1 MGLSKNTLDR
11 SDISTYPIKLKY
23 SASYSSSTAINYGI
37 TANRGINTS
46 FDVDGRDF
54 LVYKLAKQL
63 YYNSYITGALNNS
76 SSIWD
81 DNLQSTAASGTFD
94 DDFRFFPTGSGDEIT
109 VLCIPSIVFGQNIS
123 KTTFRISSA
132 NYNLID
138 DGNGNVIDTDNEN
151 VHVGNVLYRQGISVI
166 TNPDYRYA
174 LIEAIPTTTTTT
186 TTSTTTSTTT
196 VAPTTT
202 STTTSTTTGTPVS
215 ILWENT
221 QLGSPYID
229 GDLFIND
236 DGINIVSEYV
246 DNTGTFNASAG
257 SSIYSQQN
265 SMGGTIGN
273 YRLYVRN
280 LTDSI
285 TLYDNTSTAGSLP
298 ATVNSY
304 TFTAVSGKSYY
315 VSASVSE
322 IPTTTTTT
330 TSTTTVAPTTT
341 TTSTTTSTTTVAPTT
356 TTTST
361 TTIAP
366 TTSTTTSTTTAEPTT
381 STTTVA
387 PTTTT
392 TSTTTST
399 TTAEPTTSTTTS
411 TTTAE
416 PTTSTTTVAPTTTT
430 TSTTTS
436 TTTAEP
442 TTSTTTTST
451 TGVPTTT
458 STTTST
464 TTETPTTSTTTIA
477 PTTST
482 TTSTTTIAPT
492 TTTTST
498 TTSTTTETPTTSTTT
513 STTTAGPTCCYQYEI
528 TNYYTTS
535 KTIFYTD
542 CNGTPSSIS
551 APGNGL
557 QTYINCAI
565 EGSISFSETPC
576 DGGSSDCIAVVQA
589 NEPCGGCVSTT
600 TTSTTTSTT
609 TAEPTTT
616 TTTSTTTSTTTVE
629 TCAGCG
635 DEINGSYSGLD
646 FTVQTR
652 CLDLTSAIN
661 GGEITI
667 AYNALDRPNR
677 FNIYELV
684 GETLVATSNW
694 VGSPSS
700 TPGPWNPPGPG
711 IGTFSFIYDN
721 TKTYELRIDIAADTI
736 SDAWSVSITCGPV
749 PTTTTTTTTTSTT
762 TSTTTIAPT
771 TTTTST
777 TTSTTTVEPTTTST
791 TTSTT
796 TIACYEY
803 VATADQTDIDNSDN
817 GTVYFEYID
826 CDGITQTLSR
836 GTTIP
841 SDPICARNTG
851 TVYIL
856 VGGNQSAA
864 AGSLWSGGIVQCNP
878 GGGGETP

>member
-138 DGNGNVIDTDNEN
+138 DGNGNVIDTDNGN

-186 TTSTTTSTTT
+186 TTSTTSTTTT

-202 STTTSTTTGTPVS
+202 STTTSTTTAAAAS

-221 QLGSPYID
+221 ELVSPFID
-229 GDLFIND
+229 SDLFIND
-236 DGINIVSEYV
+236 DGANIVAEYV

-298 ATVNSY
+298 STVNSY

-330 TSTTTVAPTTT
+330 TSTTTAAPTTTTTSTTTSTTTAAPTTTSTTTVAPTTTSTTTSTTTVEPTTSTTTSTTTAAPTTSTTTAAPTTT
-341 TTSTTTSTTTVAPTT
+341 TTSTTTSTTTVEPTTST

-361 TTIAP
+361 TEAPTTTSTTTSTTTAAP
-366 TTSTTTSTTTAEPTT
+366 TTSTTTSTTT
-381 STTTVA
+381 VA
-387 PTTTT
+387 L
-392 TSTTTST
+392 
-399 TTAEPTTSTTTS
+399 
-411 TTTAE
+411 
-416 PTTSTTTVAPTTTT
+416 
-430 TSTTTS
+430 
-436 TTTAEP
+436 
-442 TTSTTTTST
+442 
-451 TGVPTTT
+451 
-458 STTTST
+458 
-464 TTETPTTSTTTIA
+464 
-477 PTTST
+477 
-482 TTSTTTIAPT
+482 T

-498 TTSTTTETPTTSTTT
+498 TTSTTTEIPTTSTTT

-557 QTYINCAI
+557 QTYISCAI

-600 TTSTTTSTT
+600 TTTSTTTAAPTSTTTSTT
-609 TAEPTTT
+609 TIAP

-629 TCAGCG
+629 PCAVCG
-635 DEINGSYSGLD
+635 DIINGSYSGLD
-646 FTVQTR
+646 FTTQTK

-661 GGEITI
+661 GGQITLSYDAI
-667 AYNALDRPNR
+667 DRPNR
-677 FNIYELV
+677 FNIYEVV
-684 GETLVATSNW
+684 GGTLVATSGW

-711 IGTFSFIYDN
+711 TGTFSFIYDN
-721 TKTYELRIDIAADTI
+721 TKTYELRVDIAADTI
-736 SDAWSVSITCGPV
+736 SDTWSISITCGPV
-749 PTTTTTTTTTSTT
+749 PTTTTTTTTSTT
-762 TSTTTIAPT
+762 TSTTTIAP
-771 TTTTST
+771 TTTST

-817 GTVYFEYID
+817 GTVYFEYTD

-864 AGSLWSGGIVQCNP
+864 AGSLWSGGIIQCNP
-878 GGGGETP
+878 GGGGGGETP